1 MCHALLQATLNA
13 CLRHTNFLSWLSAGN
28 ILWLHVTYHGSL
40 IVFVIMCVY
49 AGELTGHGLSASHSA
64 HQLGGPLG
72 SALSMGANAPVQSS
86 ADFLKE
92 TMHEVSCTS
101 P

>member
-1 MCHALLQATLNA
+1 MM
-13 CLRHTNFLSWLSAGN
+13 
-28 ILWLHVTYHGSL
+28 HVTYHISNM
-40 IVFVIMCVY
+40 IIITIICVC
-49 AGELTGHGLSASHSA
+49 AGELAGHGLSASHSA

-92 TMHEVSCTS
+92 TMHEVSCTMVLGFHS
-101 P
+101 